1 MSRECGSSIDLLLLR
16 CAVFSDAVK
25 NAAWCPGICAR
36 TRRIDGAEQ
45 PHMEESAGLQRGSV
59 RLGDFPCMEV
69 ETLNSNSIDA
79 AMMAKMFLAG
89 ARNLEL
95 KKEWINE
102 LNVFPVPDGDT
113 GTNMTLTIL
122 SAADEVKNLDPVT
135 MESVSKAISSG
146 SLRGARGNS
155 GVILSQLFR
164 GCSKVWRNE
173 PAITPENSVK
183 AFQKAVETAYKA
195 VMKPKEGTIL
205 TVAKAGSDRAREL
218 VEANPDIELEDLL
231 KGVIDHMQVVLDKT
245 PDMLPVLKEAGVV
258 DSGGQG
264 LLQIMKGCYNGF
276 LGIEE
281 EEEEQEETPVKQYAY
296 RTEFILKNK
305 EHISK
310 EERLG
315 FVAFL
320 EEQGADVAAERCEE
334 GLKVHINSD
343 DPGAVLT
350 EALKFGYLSR
360 IHVINNAERPQYP
373 LHIFE
378 EQELQEAMADPHKDP
393 DEEAVEEFQM
403 PHKEVGFIAVSTGE
417 GLGDI
422 FRELGADY
430 LIQGGQTM
438 NPSTQDIMDAVAKVN
453 ADSVVILPNNKNI
466 ILAAEQAQNL
476 VHDKEIIV
484 VPTKTIPQGISALVN
499 YLPDKS
505 ARENEALMRE
515 EIRMVKTVELTYAV
529 RDTKIDDKTIHEG
542 DIMGVGDSG
551 IVAVGTDLEETA
563 VESVKQ
569 LVAEDSELISVYYGK
584 DAKEEDAEALGEKLR
599 EECPDCEVEV
609 ASGGQPI
616 YYYIISIE

>member
-1 MSRECGSSIDLLLLR
+1 
-16 CAVFSDAVK
+16 
-25 NAAWCPGICAR
+25 
-36 TRRIDGAEQ
+36 
-45 PHMEESAGLQRGSV
+45 ME
-59 RLGDFPCMEV
+59 D
-69 ETLNSNSIDA
+69 ETLNSNTVDA

-113 GTNMTLTIL
+113 GTNMTLTIQ
-122 SAADEVKNLDPVT
+122 SAAEEVKNLET
-135 MESVSKAISSG
+135 LTLESVSKAISSG

-173 PAITPENSVK
+173 TAINAENTVR

-218 VEANPDIELEDLL
+218 VENNQDIELEDLF
-231 KGVIDHMQVVLDKT
+231 KGVIDYMQVVLDQT

-264 LLQIMKGCYNGF
+264 LVQIMKGCYNVF

-281 EEEEQEETPVKQYAY
+281 EEEEEAAEPVKQYAY

-310 EERLG
+310 DERLG

-343 DPGAVLT
+343 DPGVVLSK
-350 EALKFGYLSR
+350 ALEFGYLSR

-378 EQELQEAMADPHKDP
+378 EEELQEAMADPRKDT
-393 DEEAVEEFQM
+393 EEEEDQEPM
-403 PHKEVGFIAVSTGE
+403 PHKDVGFIAVSIGD
-417 GLGDI
+417 GLGNI

-430 LIQGGQTM
+430 IIEGGQTM
-438 NPSTQDIMDAVAKVN
+438 NPSTQDIMDAVDKVN
-453 ADSVVILPNNKNI
+453 ADTVFILPNNKNI

-476 VHDKEIIV
+476 IHDKKIIV
-484 VPTKTIPQGISALVN
+484 VPSKTIPQGISALVN

-505 ARENEALMRE
+505 AQENESLMRD
-515 EIRMVKTVELTYAV
+515 EIHLVKTVELTYAV
-529 RDTKIDDKTIHEG
+529 RDTKIDDQTIHAG
-542 DIMGVGDSG
+542 DIMGVADNG
-551 IVAVGTDLEETA
+551 IVAVGQEIGDTA
-563 VESVKQ
+563 FDSVKI
-569 LVAEDSELISVYYGK
+569 LIEEDSELISVYYGK
-584 DAKEEDAEALGEKLR
+584 DTKAEDAEALGDRLR
-599 EECPDCEVEV
+599 EEFPDCEVEV
-609 ASGGQPI
+609 ASGGQPL

>member
-1 MSRECGSSIDLLLLR
+1 M
-16 CAVFSDAVK
+16 
-25 NAAWCPGICAR
+25 
-36 TRRIDGAEQ
+36 
-45 PHMEESAGLQRGSV
+45 
-59 RLGDFPCMEV
+59 
-69 ETLNSNSIDA
+69 NSNTVDA

-113 GTNMTLTIL
+113 GTNMTLTIQ
-122 SAADEVKNLDPVT
+122 SAAEEVKNLET
-135 MESVSKAISSG
+135 LTLESVSKAISSG

-173 PAITPENSVK
+173 TAINAENTVR

-218 VEANPDIELEDLL
+218 VENNQDIELEDLF
-231 KGVIDHMQVVLDKT
+231 KGVIDYMQVVLDQT

-264 LLQIMKGCYNGF
+264 LVQIMKGCYNVF

-281 EEEEQEETPVKQYAY
+281 EEEEEAAEPVKQYAY

-310 EERLG
+310 DERLG

-343 DPGAVLT
+343 DPGVVLSK
-350 EALKFGYLSR
+350 ALEFGYLSR

-378 EQELQEAMADPHKDP
+378 EEELQEAMADPRKDT
-393 DEEAVEEFQM
+393 EEEEDQEPM
-403 PHKEVGFIAVSTGE
+403 PHKDVGFIAVSIGD
-417 GLGDI
+417 GLGNI

-430 LIQGGQTM
+430 IIEGGQTM
-438 NPSTQDIMDAVAKVN
+438 NPSTQDIMDAVDKVN
-453 ADSVVILPNNKNI
+453 ADTVFILPNNKNI

-476 VHDKEIIV
+476 IHDKKIIV
-484 VPTKTIPQGISALVN
+484 VPSKTIPQGISALVN

-505 ARENEALMRE
+505 AQENESLMRD
-515 EIRMVKTVELTYAV
+515 EIHLVKTVELTYAV
-529 RDTKIDDKTIHEG
+529 RDTKIDDQTIHAG
-542 DIMGVGDSG
+542 DIMGVADNG
-551 IVAVGTDLEETA
+551 IVAVGQEIGDTA
-563 VESVKQ
+563 FDSVKI
-569 LVAEDSELISVYYGK
+569 LIEEDSELISVYYGK
-584 DAKEEDAEALGEKLR
+584 DTKAEDAEALGDRLR
-599 EECPDCEVEV
+599 EEFPDCEVEV
-609 ASGGQPI
+609 ASGGQPL

>member
-1 MSRECGSSIDLLLLR
+1 M
-16 CAVFSDAVK
+16 
-25 NAAWCPGICAR
+25 
-36 TRRIDGAEQ
+36 
-45 PHMEESAGLQRGSV
+45 
-59 RLGDFPCMEV
+59 
-69 ETLNSNSIDA
+69 NSNQIDA
-79 AMMAKMFLAG
+79 ALMAKMFLAG

-113 GTNMTLTIL
+113 GTNMTLTIQ
-122 SAADEVKNLDPVT
+122 SAAEEVKNLDPLT
-135 MESVSKAISSG
+135 LESVSKAISSG

-173 PAITPENSVK
+173 SAITPENTVR

-205 TVAKAGSDRAREL
+205 TVAKAGYDRALEL
-218 VEANPDIELEDLL
+218 VTSNPDIELEDLL
-231 KGVIDHMQVVLDKT
+231 KGVIEYMQVVLDLT
-245 PDMLPVLKEAGVV
+245 PDMRPVLKEAGVV

-264 LLQIMKGCYNGF
+264 LVQIMKGCYNGF

-281 EEEEQEETPVKQYAY
+281 EAPEEEAAAPVKQYAY
-296 RTEFILKNK
+296 RTEFILKSQ

-343 DPGAVLT
+343 DPGVILSK
-350 EALKFGYLSR
+350 ALIFGSLSR
-360 IHVINNAERPQYP
+360 IHVINNVERPQYP

-378 EQELQEAMADPHKDP
+378 EQELQEAMADPRKDP
-393 DEEAVEEFQM
+393 EEEEAPVQM
-403 PHKEVGFIAVSTGE
+403 PHKEVGFIAVSIGT
-417 GLGDI
+417 GLGSI

-430 LIQGGQTM
+430 LIEGGQTM
-438 NPSTQDIMDAVAKVN
+438 NPSTQDIMDAVDHVN
-453 ADSVVILPNNKNI
+453 ADTVFILPNNKNI

-476 VHDKEIIV
+476 IHDKRIV
-484 VPTKTIPQGISALVN
+484 VVPSKTIPQGISALVN

-505 ARENEALMRE
+505 VEENEALMRD
-515 EIRMVKTVELTYAV
+515 EIRLVRTVELTYAV
-529 RDTKIDDKTIHEG
+529 RDTRIDEKTIHAG
-542 DIMGVGDSG
+542 DIMGVGDTG
-551 IVAVGTDLEETA
+551 IIAVGQDIGDTA
-563 VESVKQ
+563 FESVKE
-569 LVAEDSELISVYYGK
+569 LVAEDSELISVYYGH
-584 DAKEEDAEALGEKLR
+584 DTKEEDAEALGERLT
-599 EECPDCEVEV
+599 EEFPDLEVEV
-609 ASGGQPI
+609 ASGGQPL

>member
-1 MSRECGSSIDLLLLR
+1 M
-16 CAVFSDAVK
+16 
-25 NAAWCPGICAR
+25 
-36 TRRIDGAEQ
+36 
-45 PHMEESAGLQRGSV
+45 
-59 RLGDFPCMEV
+59 
-69 ETLNSNSIDA
+69 NSNTVDA

-113 GTNMTLTIL
+113 GTNMTLTIQ
-122 SAADEVKNLDPVT
+122 SAAEEVKNLET
-135 MESVSKAISSG
+135 LTLESVSKAISSG

-173 PAITPENSVK
+173 TAINAENTVR

-218 VEANPDIELEDLL
+218 VENNQDIELEDLF
-231 KGVIDHMQVVLDKT
+231 KGVIDYMQVVLDQT

-264 LLQIMKGCYNGF
+264 LVQIMKGCYNVF

-281 EEEEQEETPVKQYAY
+281 EEEEEAAEPVKQYAY

-305 EHISK
+305 DHISK
-310 EERLG
+310 DERLG

-343 DPGAVLT
+343 DPGVVLSK
-350 EALKFGYLSR
+350 ALEFGYLSR

-378 EQELQEAMADPHKDP
+378 EEELQEAMADPRKDT
-393 DEEAVEEFQM
+393 EEEEDQEPM
-403 PHKEVGFIAVSTGE
+403 PHKDVGFIAVSIGD
-417 GLGDI
+417 GLGNI

-430 LIQGGQTM
+430 IIEGGQTM
-438 NPSTQDIMDAVAKVN
+438 NPSTQDIMDAVDKVN
-453 ADSVVILPNNKNI
+453 ADTVFILPNNKNI

-476 VHDKEIIV
+476 IHDKKIIV
-484 VPTKTIPQGISALVN
+484 VPSKTIPQGISALVN

-505 ARENEALMRE
+505 AQENESLMRD
-515 EIRMVKTVELTYAV
+515 EIHLVKTVELTYAV
-529 RDTKIDDKTIHEG
+529 RDTKIDDQTIHAG
-542 DIMGVGDSG
+542 DIMGVADNG
-551 IVAVGTDLEETA
+551 IVAVGQEIGDTA
-563 VESVKQ
+563 FDSVKI
-569 LVAEDSELISVYYGK
+569 LIEEDSELISVYYGK
-584 DAKEEDAEALGEKLR
+584 DTKAEDAEALGDRLR
-599 EECPDCEVEV
+599 EEFPDCEVEV
-609 ASGGQPI
+609 ASGGQPL

>member
-1 MSRECGSSIDLLLLR
+1 M
-16 CAVFSDAVK
+16 
-25 NAAWCPGICAR
+25 
-36 TRRIDGAEQ
+36 
-45 PHMEESAGLQRGSV
+45 
-59 RLGDFPCMEV
+59 
-69 ETLNSNSIDA
+69 NSNTIDA
-79 AMMAKMFLAG
+79 PLMAKMFLAG
-89 ARNLEL
+89 AKNLEL

-113 GTNMTLTIL
+113 GTNMTLTIQ
-122 SAADEVKNLDPVT
+122 SAADEVRNLETVT
-135 MESVSKAISSG
+135 LESVAKAISSG

-173 PAITPENSVK
+173 TAITPENMVR

-205 TVAKAGSDRAREL
+205 TVAKAGSDRAFEL
-218 VEANPDIELEDLL
+218 VAANPDIDMEDLL
-231 KGVIDHMQVVLDKT
+231 KGVIDHMQVVLDRT
-245 PDMLPVLKEAGVV
+245 PEMLPVLKEAGVV

-264 LLQIMKGCYNGF
+264 LVQIMKGCFTGF

-281 EEEEQEETPVKQYAY
+281 EEEEEVSAPPVKRYAY
-296 RTEFILKNK
+296 RTEFILKNR

-343 DPGAVLT
+343 DPGAVLSK
-350 EALKFGYLSR
+350 ALNFGYLSR

-378 EQELQEAMADPHKDP
+378 EQELQEAMADPRKDP
-393 DEEAVEEFQM
+393 EEEEAPAEM
-403 PHKEVGFIAVSTGE
+403 PHKEVGFIAVSIGE
-417 GLGDI
+417 GLGSI

-430 LIQGGQTM
+430 VIEGGQTV
-438 NPSTQDIMDAVAKVN
+438 NPSTQDIMDAVEKVN
-453 ADSVVILPNNKNI
+453 ADSVFILPNNKNI
-466 ILAAEQAQNL
+466 ILAAEQAQNMI
-476 VHDKEIIV
+476 HGKEIIV
-484 VPTKTIPQGISALVN
+484 VPSKTIPQGISALVN

-505 ARENEALMRE
+505 VRENETLMRD
-515 EIRMVKTVELTYAV
+515 EIRLVKTVELTYAV
-529 RDTKIDDKTIHEG
+529 RDTKIDEQTIHAG
-542 DIMGVGDSG
+542 DIMGVADNG
-551 IVAVGTDLEETA
+551 IIAVGNDISETA
-563 VESVKQ
+563 FESVKG
-569 LVAEDSELISVYYGK
+569 LVAEDSELISIYYGR
-584 DAKEEDAEALGEKLR
+584 DTKEEDAQALCDKIQ
-599 EECPDCEVEV
+599 EEFPDCEVEV
-609 ASGGQPI
+609 NSGGQPL